1 MITRKILVQHFHS
14 FTLKRYYCGIN
25 IVNNEQ
31 KINFS
36 IKISLANVTRSA
48 VSWNLVTFTEEIVN
62 GKLHFCAV

>member
-1 MITRKILVQHFHS
+1 MITRKTLLQHLHS

-25 IVNNEQ
+25 IINAAQ

-48 VSWNLVTFTEEIVN
+48 VSRYLVTFTEEIVN

>member
-1 MITRKILVQHFHS
+1 MITRKILVQHFNS